1 MGDNMI
7 IAVDD
12 KNLMQAAKIHSISWI
27 DSHKSFCMPEFILL
41 HSIDNQLE
49 YIKDK
54 INSGSK
60 FYMLVGEK
68 PVGVV
73 SITDSL
79 IEDLYILPDKQNMG
93 YGTKLL
99 EFAIKECKS
108 IPTLWILENNIRA
121 KALYLRMGFI
131 ETGRI
136 NVITDTLNEIEL
148 IFKD

>member
-1 MGDNMI
+1 MI

-12 KNLMQAAKIHSISWI
+12 KNSMQAAKIHSISWI
-27 DSHKSFCMPEFILL
+27 DSHKSFCTPEFILL

-54 INSGSK
+54 KNSGSK
-60 FYMLVGEK
+60 FYMLVEEK

-148 IFKD
+148 IFND

>member
-1 MGDNMI
+1 MI

-27 DSHKSFCMPEFILL
+27 DSHKSFCTPEFILL

-60 FYMLVGEK
+60 FYMLVEEK

-121 KALYLRMGFI
+121 KALYLKMGFI